1 MISSNVV
8 LTPERLAQE
17 VEYFGNKGVM
27 FYDIETV
34 DTSPGADDRG
44 VPARNVTTWV
54 SMATYGRT
62 ISIPMGHPLGTRVIG
77 ETKEPRQQSNGIK
90 MFRVPVYEPP
100 PEQLTRS
107 DVFPELNKLFTDPDV
122 IKVAHGATFDNGS
135 VAKYREGL
143 IPSGN
148 LFCTIVMRWLTDE
161 NRKRYGLKHTVESIY
176 GVKYDDENVGR
187 QVEKHPFGKVAH
199 YAYCDSKFGWMEY
212 LSLRKEIERQ
222 GLWDLLMMETEMV
235 STLSHMRTVGIRID
249 TPKLEELR
257 ETLTVRVAEQEREV
271 WSAAGKQFN
280 LNAPMQKQAVL
291 FKPKSEGGEGIKAWK
306 MTDGGKDKVAKGLK
320 PDHSFWSTDSEAL
333 ESFRA
338 NPVVDSLLKY
348 QESNKVLGTYVYG
361 YLGDPTAKDK
371 PCRIFNDRIYADLV
385 QYAAA
390 TGRFGCREPN
400 LQNVP
405 APRTDLGK
413 MVRSLFI
420 ADEGHKLIVADYGQ
434 VELVILAHLAYVET
448 GKKGALWRGF
458 HDGVDPHTM
467 TAAMVLGKKPS
478 EVTPKERQRFG
489 KSLNF
494 AVVFGAGPGKIAS
507 MADISVQQAR
517 ELLKIYD
524 QKFPE
529 VRELKKL
536 TLSEARRLRP
546 PHSTTIL
553 GRRRRLA
560 SLNSRDDGLR
570 MYAER
575 QVFNAR
581 IQGSSADITKLA
593 MNKYMKGKQPSWE
606 LLLSVHDELI
616 TTAPESEVQA
626 ASDWLVESMTG
637 PDLQSLLTVPLQVD
651 AKVVDC
657 WADAKD

>member
-1 MISSNVV
+1 MLSSNVV
-8 LTPERLAQE
+8 LTPERLAAE
-17 VEYFGNKGVM
+17 VEYFGNQGEY
-27 FYDIETV
+27 FYDIETI
-34 DTSPGADDRG
+34 DTSTGADDRG
-44 VPARNVTTWV
+44 VPARNVTTWM
-54 SMATYGRT
+54 SMATHGRT
-62 ISIPMGHPLGTRVIG
+62 IVIPMGHPLGTRVIG

-90 MFRVPVYEPP
+90 MFRVPIYEAP

-107 DVFPELNKLFTDPDV
+107 DAFPLLNKLFAASDV
-122 IKVAHGATFDNGS
+122 TKAAHGATFDNGS
-135 VAKYREGL
+135 VAKYRGGL
-143 IPSGN
+143 IPAGD

-161 NRKRYGLKHTVESIY
+161 NRKRYGLKHTVESVY

-187 QVEKHPFGKVAH
+187 WVEKHPLGKVAH
-199 YAYCDSKFGWMEY
+199 YAYCDAQFGWMEF
-212 LSLRKEIERQ
+212 LRNRKEVERQ
-222 GLWDLLMMETEMV
+222 GLWDLLMMETELV
-235 STLSHMRTVGIRID
+235 STLSHMRTVGIKID

-257 ETLTVRVAEQEREV
+257 EVLTVRVAHQEREV
-271 WSAAGKQFN
+271 WAAAGKEFN

-291 FKPKSEGGEGIKAWK
+291 FKPKSEGGQGVKAWK
-306 MTDGGKDKVAKGLK
+306 MTDGGKKKRDNGQA
-320 PDHSFWSTDSEAL
+320 PDHTFWSTDSEAL

-338 NPVVDSLLKY
+338 NPVVSALLDY
-348 QESNKVLGTYVYG
+348 QESNKVLGTYVLG
-361 YLGDPTAKDK
+361 YLGDETAKDK
-371 PCRIFNDRIYADLV
+371 PCRVFNDRIYADLV

-390 TGRFGCREPN
+390 TGRFGCRNPN

-434 VELVILAHLAYVET
+434 VELVILAHLSYTET
-448 GKKGALWRGF
+448 GKEGALWRGF
-458 HDGVDPHTM
+458 HEGIDPHTM
-467 TAAMVLGKKPS
+467 TAAMVLGKKPAD
-478 EVTPKERQRFG
+478 VTPDERQRFG

-507 MADISVQQAR
+507 MAGISVVQAK

-529 VRELKKL
+529 VRELRL
-536 TLSEARRLRP
+536 QTLKDARRLRP

-553 GRRRRLA
+553 GRKRRLA

-581 IQGSSADITKLA
+581 IQGSSADITKMA
-593 MNKYMKGKQPSWE
+593 MNRYMKGKQTSWE

-616 TTAPESEVQA
+616 TTAPDAEVQA
-626 ASDWLVESMTG
+626 AADWLVQSMTG
-637 PDLQSLLTVPLQVD
+637 PEMQALLSVPLQVD
-651 AKVVDC
+651 VKIVSC
-657 WADAKD
+657 WADAKG